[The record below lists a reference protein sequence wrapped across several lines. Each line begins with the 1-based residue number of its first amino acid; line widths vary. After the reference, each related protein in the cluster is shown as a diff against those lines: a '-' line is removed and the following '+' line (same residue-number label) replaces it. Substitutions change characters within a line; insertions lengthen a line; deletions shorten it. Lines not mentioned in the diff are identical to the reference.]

1 MSALHDPALL
11 VSDHILALARAK
23 LRILFHH
30 EKRSLRDACVD
41 GEKRPVLQEV
51 HGIVAPFPGPDLASI
66 DCQYLHQ
73 FAAVKS
79 HDRLN
84 GTDRKSTRL
93 NSSHVKSSYAV
104 VC

>member
-1 MSALHDPALL
+1 FALTATPTTRLSALSLHDALP
-11 VSDHILALARAK
+11 IW
-23 LRILFHH
+23 ILFHH